1 VIGNKSL
8 ANYSRIWKAIFLY
21 TIRIAQHQSSGTER
35 DSRSVK
41 PPVTLSASQLHAAL
55 EVSNPDQC
63 PDMELAVL
71 DLVDALL
78 MVNLEENDFGN
89 VVTSAM
95 GNHGTG

>member
-1 VIGNKSL
+1 
-8 ANYSRIWKAIFLY
+8 
-21 TIRIAQHQSSGTER
+21 
-35 DSRSVK
+35 
-41 PPVTLSASQLHAAL
+41 
-55 EVSNPDQC
+55 
-63 PDMELAVL
+63 MELAVL